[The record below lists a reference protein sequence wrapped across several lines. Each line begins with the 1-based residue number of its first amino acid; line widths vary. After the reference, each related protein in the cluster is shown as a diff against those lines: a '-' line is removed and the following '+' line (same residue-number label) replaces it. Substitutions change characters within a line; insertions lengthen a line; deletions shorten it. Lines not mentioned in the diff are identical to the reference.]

1 VPAAWVDRPLP
12 VSGSEIGRPTPTTN
26 QNTTGLMNMLPGR
39 PHRAAVARSG
49 IVPDGIQ

>member
-1 VPAAWVDRPLP
+1 MD
-12 VSGSEIGRPTPTTN
+12 
-26 QNTTGLMNMLPGR
+26 MLPGR